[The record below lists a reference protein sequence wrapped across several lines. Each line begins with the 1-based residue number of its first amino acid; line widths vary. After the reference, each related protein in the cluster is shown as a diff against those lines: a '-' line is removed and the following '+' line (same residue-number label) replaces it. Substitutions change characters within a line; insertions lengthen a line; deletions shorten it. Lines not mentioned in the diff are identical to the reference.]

1 MPFTQ
6 APLTAQEA
14 VNRAMLSSTAYGYRL
29 PASNASPGIA
39 GGMLN
44 RPHGYMNTI
53 QGTGIPN
60 LNQGFQSLQGT
71 GAAPFYMN
79 MQRYY
84 PGFGQ

>member
-6 APLTAQEA
+6 SPLTAQEA
-14 VNRAMLSSTAYGYRL
+14 VNRAMLSSTAYGYR
-29 PASNASPGIA
+29 PSAIASPA
-39 GGMLN
+39 MVGGGLG
-44 RPHGYMNTI
+44 RPHAYLNHL
-53 QGTGIPN
+53 QGTSIPQ
-60 LNQGFQSLQGT
+60 LNQGSQPLQGT